1 MLDTS
6 QLLAN
11 IPSLRDQVY
20 HQAYPLAMPL
30 EILMN
35 TPSIAANEQ
44 GVKPRGSALLGM
56 RGGNFNWI
64 RLVGNKYLGLEGTVL
79 RANIPTLYQTD
90 CISLLWVS

>member
-1 MLDTS
+1 MLNITENMLDTS

-20 HQAYPLAMPL
+20 HQAYPLAMPS

-56 RGGNFNWI
+56 RGATSTG
-64 RLVGNKYLGLEGTVL
+64 LGLWGINILAL
-79 RANIPTLYQTD
+79 RGQSCVQIY
-90 CISLLWVS
+90 